1 MTLLVR
7 WCQRYRWLVVAV
19 WLIGLIAATNVS
31 QESGARFSQDLGV
44 TGAESQQA
52 MDLVADIMPDKKLPD
67 LEMIVVLARAGD
79 MQAPEVRARVATMLA
94 QLGKLPGVSGVFD
107 PYSPIGA
114 IPLGGS
120 PLSADGHTAIVSVLM
135 KGSPTSPDLP
145 AMRNLIATA
154 RDYDGPDLQVE
165 ITGPATTV
173 VVQGTIS
180 PWPIAIG
187 IGVALLILCLTV
199 RSPAAVTVCA
209 VAAGATTAGA
219 LAGVT
224 LLSQRANVM
233 QLALLLT
240 LVLAFGLSLGSALVI
255 VNRVQSGLRQ
265 GHRPENAVREAMRH
279 PGRATLA
286 GSLGL
291 AVVMLGTSAL
301 RLRVFDGLALAGF
314 TAAAVSILAV
324 ATLLPAMLAIS
335 GRGLLVWAERNHLL
349 ATGTGLPVRP
359 GLRSW
364 WAGIVGRHPQA
375 LAGVAVALLTIL
387 ALPVVGLRLGGS
399 DNGVDPTSTTSRRAF
414 DLISQEYF
422 PGLNGQMIVVAT
434 GVSADQPAAVAHLLT
449 ALEGTRGVHR
459 AFVVLQN
466 AQAASAL
473 IQVFPNDPPRS
484 AAASDL
490 VHRLRDTTVPA
501 AIAGTSLEVYVG
513 GQTAIFEDMSDRFAR
528 VLPAFL
534 ILELGVLGVAV
545 LLGLRSVRHSLAIT
559 AASMLAL
566 AATLGVITS
575 IFCNGWLAS
584 GLGVRTGPIE
594 PFILGLILIIVY
606 GLSIGMHLTLLSRLR
621 GFADAPD
628 PQAAISSRHADIGGV
643 ILTISM
649 IMIAVFMALTAQQV
663 RMMKLL
669 GIGLSVGVILDALLL
684 RVVLLPALIHLVG
697 LDHRRG
703 GDPPRPTPPAAPRRG
718 SRRGLLSAGAPTS
731 SGRSGLIRL
740 YISGC
745 ATHLAR
751 GAAASVGG
759 STALGDVLPSFPQP
773 RSPEGGRPVTPAAR
787 ESVRAIG
794 DAHSSAATQASRST
808 GVGEPSRNPWP

>member
-19 WLIGLIAATNVS
+19 WLISLIAATGVA
-31 QESGARFSQDLGV
+31 QQKGARFSQDLGV

-52 MDLVADIMPDKKLPD
+52 MDLVASIMPDRKLPD
-67 LEMIVVLARAGD
+67 LEMIVVRARAGD
-79 MQAPEVRARVATMLA
+79 VQAPEVRARVATMIE
-94 QLGKLPGVSGVFD
+94 QIGKLPGVGGVFD
-107 PYSPIGA
+107 PYSPLGA
-114 IPLGGS
+114 VPLGGS

-145 AMRNLIATA
+145 AMRALIATA

-165 ITGPATTV
+165 VTGPATTV

-180 PWPIAIG
+180 PWPIALG
-187 IGVALLILCLTV
+187 IGVALIILCLAV
-199 RSPAAVTVCA
+199 RSPAAVTICA
-209 VAAGATTAGA
+209 VTAGATTAGA

-224 LLSQRANVM
+224 LLSRQANVM
-233 QLALLLT
+233 QLAPLLA

-255 VNRVQSGLRQ
+255 VNRCQSGLRQ
-265 GHRPENAVREAMRH
+265 GLKPEDAARAAMRH

-314 TAAAVSILAV
+314 TAAAVSILVV
-324 ATLLPAMLAIS
+324 ATLLPALLRICGS
-335 GRGLLVWAERNHLL
+335 GLLVWAERTYLL

-359 GLRSW
+359 GLRVW
-364 WAGIVGRHPQA
+364 WAGIVGRHPQV
-375 LAGVAVALLTIL
+375 LAGAAVLLLTAL
-387 ALPVVGLRLGGS
+387 ALPVVGLRLGGT
-399 DNGVDPTSTTSRRAF
+399 DNGVDPTSTTSRRAY
-414 DLISQEYF
+414 DLISEEYF
-422 PGLNGQMIVVAT
+422 PGLNGQLIVVAT
-434 GVSADQPAAVAHLLT
+434 GVSPDQPAALPHLLE
-449 ALEGTRGVHR
+449 ALNHTPGVTR
-459 AFVVLQN
+459 AFLVLQN
-466 AQAASAL
+466 APTASAL
-473 IQVFPNDPPRS
+473 IQVMPSDPPRS

-490 VHRLRDTTVPA
+490 VHRLRSSTVPA
-501 AIAGTSLEVYVG
+501 AIAYTSLEVYVG

-534 ILELGVLGVAV
+534 LLELGVLGLAV

-575 IFCNGWLAS
+575 VFCNGWLAS

-594 PFILGLILIIVY
+594 PFILGLILIIVF

-621 GFADAPD
+621 GSADAPD
-628 PQAAISSRHADIGGV
+628 PQAAISSRHADVGGV
-643 ILTISM
+643 VITISM
-649 IMIAVFMALTAQQV
+649 IMVAVFVALTTQQV

-669 GIGLSVGVILDALLL
+669 GVGLSVGVILDALVL

-703 GDPPRPTPPAAPRRG
+703 GDPPPPNPTAAPRRG
-718 SRRGLLSAGAPTS
+718 PRRRLLPAGVPMSMGPAGLLRLDIPAAGRRPPGAP
-731 SGRSGLIRL
+731 R
-740 YISGC
+740 
-745 ATHLAR
+745 
-751 GAAASVGG
+751 AAGG
-759 STALGDVLPSFPQP
+759 
-773 RSPEGGRPVTPAAR
+773 
-787 ESVRAIG
+787 
-794 DAHSSAATQASRST
+794 AHSPAATQASRST
-808 GVGEPSRNPWP
+808 GVGEPSRKPWP